1 MSYDDYDQDAAEAR
15 FDDEMAQLERIAD
28 LESLVKD
35 IVPGVV
41 AGEMAPCAKCERDCD
56 SDCPIVE
63 RMTALGLLDGDA
75 E

>member
-15 FDDEMAQLERIAD
+15 FDDEMAQLERIAE

-35 IVPGVV
+35 
-41 AGEMAPCAKCERDCD
+41 MARDCMGCKFECY
-56 SDCPIVE
+56 SENSSGGGYCGIFE
-63 RMTALGLLDGDA
+63 RVRNLTDGDA

>member
-15 FDDEMAQLERIAD
+15 FDDEMAQLERIAE
-28 LESLVKD
+28 LESLV
-35 IVPGVV
+35 
-41 AGEMAPCAKCERDCD
+41 RDVWAAYSEKAESSFHPAWEVD
-56 SDCPIVE
+56 DELAE

>member
-15 FDDEMAQLERIAD
+15 FDYEMAQLERIAE
-28 LESLVKD
+28 LESLVQDMYKELANAD
-35 IVPGVV
+35 GVFLM
-41 AGEMAPCAKCERDCD
+41 GYIEQ
-56 SDCPIVE
+56 